1 MILRRVGRSHR
12 KGLHSG
18 RKTARLSYFARG
30 SSERYFAKANTYW
43 MRATNMERDSDEF
56 LLNVSFACEFPARG
70 ALCFVNPALNSASDE
85 ESVLFSSGVSANRPP
100 KTADIHIAFSR
111 LRRLIPTITTEESET
126 VAALTSLR
134 NRELHGDIASMSTA
148 SQKEIMPQIY
158 SYITK
163 VADFAK
169 QDLRSLLSDS
179 DATQARQTANAIHKD
194 RKKRVQDLIK
204 IQKDRFYGLTKE
216 EKEERRSAS
225 KPKFVSA
232 VTSAGHHLRT
242 YKCPSC
248 AQEGLLGGTP
258 VGRSAPIL
266 REDGI
271 YQELRIVPEM
281 FECKCCELQIRGLDE
296 LMAAG
301 VEHEFRTLDEMDV
314 LEHFQMDVMDFIN
327 MEDIIREYHADAQ
340 RW

>member
-1 MILRRVGRSHR
+1 MW
-12 KGLHSG
+12 
-18 RKTARLSYFARG
+18 T
-30 SSERYFAKANTYW
+30 SERYFSKANTYW

-56 LLNVSFACEFPARG
+56 LLNVSFFCEFLVRG
-70 ALCFVNPALNSASDE
+70 ALCYVNPALNAASDE
-85 ESVLFSSGVSANRPP
+85 ESVLFSAGVSANKPP
-100 KTADIHIAFSR
+100 KTIELHAGFSR
-111 LRRLIPTITTEESET
+111 LRRLIPEITAEESDT
-126 VAALTSLR
+126 VSALISLR
-134 NRELHGDIASMSTA
+134 NQELHGDLASISTA
-148 SQKEIMPQIY
+148 SQRELMPQLY

-163 VADFAK
+163 VSDFAR

-179 DATQARQTANAIHKD
+179 DATQARKTADAIHKD
-194 RKKRVQDLIK
+194 RTRRVRDLIQ
-204 IQKDRFYGLTKE
+204 IQKDRFFGLTEK

-232 VTSAGHHLRT
+232 VTSAGHHLKT

-248 AQEGLLGGTP
+248 AQDGLLGGTP

-271 YQELRIVPEM
+271 YRELRIVPEM

-301 VEHEFRTLDEMDV
+301 IEHEFRTLDEQDV
-314 LEHFQMDVMDFIN
+314 FEHFQMDVMDYIDV
-327 MEDIIREYHADAQ
+327 EDIIREYHAEQYDWG
-340 RW
+340 RD